1 MGRILRAVTVVG
13 GVAATVAATVLV
25 APAASA
31 AVSPIPVGPIGWVPD
46 GPVHAVV
53 SAGDAV
59 YVGGNFTGGV
69 AALDA
74 STGALRWTGTANGD
88 VRALA
93 VSQDGSHVLAGGAF
107 TSVSGATHKRL
118 ASLRVSDGQAEPT
131 WKGAAS
137 GTVRDIVVEGN
148 TAYFGGTFRTHDGIA
163 QVGLGAVSV
172 DTGTVVSSFTTSTD
186 AKVFGLA
193 TDGTRLYLAG
203 NFTAVDGQPRASLA
217 SVTISTNSLDSWQ
230 PARGCSACNTYWDVT
245 VGQGT
250 VYVVGRNGAAVY
262 AVDST
267 SGAKLWSVSA
277 NGDAQA
283 VTLVDG
289 LLYVG
294 GHFGFIAG
302 QSRRILAAFD
312 PTTGALDAFS
322 ARFVTSYPGI
332 WALAGGTET
341 RLYVGGAFTAAG
353 PTPNRFPY
361 FAMFG
366 VS

>member
-1 MGRILRAVTVVG
+1 MRRILRAVTVVG
-13 GVAATVAATVLV
+13 GVAATVAATLLV

-31 AVSPIPVGPIGWVPD
+31 AFSPIPVGPIGWVPD
-46 GPVHAVV
+46 GPVRAVV

-59 YVGGNFTGGV
+59 YVGGAFTGGV

-74 STGALRWTGTANGD
+74 STGALRWTATANRD

-93 VSQDGSHVLAGGAF
+93 MSPDGSHVLAGGAF
-107 TSVSGATHKRL
+107 TSVSGATHKKL
-118 ASLRVSDGQAEPT
+118 ASLRVSDGEAEPT
-131 WKGAAS
+131 WNGAAS

-148 TAYFGGTFRTHDGIA
+148 TAYFGGTFSTHGGMA
-163 QVGLGAVSV
+163 QAGLGAVSV
-172 DTGTVVSSFTTSTD
+172 DTGALVSSFTTSTD
-186 AKVFGLA
+186 ANVYGLA
-193 TDGTRLYLAG
+193 TDGTRLYFAG
-203 NFTAVDGQPRASLA
+203 NFTVVDGQPRASLA
-217 SVTISTNSLDSWQ
+217 SVTMTTGSLDSWQ
-230 PARGCSACNTYWDVT
+230 PARGCSDCNTYWDIT
-245 VGQGT
+245 VGQAT

-262 AVDST
+262 AVDAT
-267 SGAKLWSVSA
+267 SGAKRWSASA

-283 VTLVDG
+283 VTLVGG

-294 GHFGFIAG
+294 GHFATIAG
-302 QSRRILAAFD
+302 QPRKILAAFD
-312 PTTGALDAFS
+312 ATTGALDAFS

-332 WALAGGTET
+332 WALAGTDS